1 MSNAPS
7 AGTVVAIVPCNDL
20 DASERFY
27 NRLGFVRR
35 MRSGN
40 PDYRILSNS
49 AGDTSICRARKK
61 AGWYRAETH
70 SDSTYI
76 LKMSTAWRLPYRI
89 YVPEDADQRTSPGE
103 CTNLRFPIR
112 MRRLFASVGL
122 VASDKNAKVAVEQ
135 LRCACADPAISSM
148 SVMTADIGGQT
159 GWRRTCPR
167 SRR

>member
-1 MSNAPS
+1 MTGTPS
-7 AGTVVAIVPCNDL
+7 SETLVTILPCNDL

-35 MRSGN
+35 MRSGD

-49 AGDTSICRARKK
+49 AGGHLHLSRAEE
-61 AGWYRAETH
+61 GWLDRAETH

-76 LKMSTAWRLPYRI
+76 LKMSTAWRLRYRT

-112 MRRLFASVGL
+112 MRRLFASVGR

-135 LRCACADPAISSM
+135 LRSACADPAISSM
-148 SVMTADIGGQT
+148 SVITADIWGANGLAADLPSQ
-159 GWRRTCPR
+159 P
-167 SRR
+167 S